1 MRMHTMKL
9 AFLITLLA
17 AATLA
22 SAKALQ
28 IEGASS
34 AQIDVT
40 DFEAVLSSNLAR
52 AWGEDERTEC
62 QLLLG
67 IELEAKQTI
76 RHVALANSDCPAGVE
91 QLVADSA
98 AFIKHS
104 QPIAGRQQ
112 LRIPLRLSLNE
123 QELTD
128 RYVQKLRQKIRA
140 SMDYVANIKE
150 EDLVVLLEVQ
160 LNDDMSVQTDKVL
173 LKSTSGNNEFDA
185 AAIAAILRLAQ
196 YPPLPASMCVSY
208 WRKHMISVRTHD
220 D

>member
-17 AATLA
+17 VATLA

-40 DFEAVLSSNLAR
+40 DFEEVLSSNLAR

-67 IELEAKQTI
+67 IELGVDQAI

-98 AFIKHS
+98 PFIKQS

-112 LRIPLRLSLNE
+112 LRIPLRLGLNE
-123 QELTD
+123 QEVTD
-128 RYVQKLRQKIRA
+128 RYVQTLRKKIRA
-140 SMDYVANIKE
+140 SMDYVPTGKE

-160 LNDDMSVQTDKVL
+160 LNDDMSVQPEKVL
-173 LKSTSGNNEFDA
+173 LKSTSGDKVFDA
-185 AAIAAILRLAQ
+185 AAIAAIQNLTK
-196 YPPLPASMCVSY
+196 YPRLPAPMNASY
-208 WRKHMISVRTHD
+208 WIKHMITVHTRD
-220 D
+220 W

>member
-1 MRMHTMKL
+1 MKL
-9 AFLITLLA
+9 AFFIALLA
-17 AATLA
+17 APTLA

-67 IELEAKQTI
+67 IELGADQAI
-76 RHVALANSDCPAGVE
+76 RHIALANSDCPVGVE

-98 AFIKHS
+98 AFIRHS

-123 QELTD
+123 QEVTD
-128 RYVQKLRQKIRA
+128 RYVQTLRKKIRA
-140 SMDYVANIKE
+140 AMEYVAKSKE
-150 EDLVVLLEVQ
+150 EGRVVILEVQ
-160 LNDDMSVQTDKVL
+160 LNDDMSVQADQVV
-173 LKSTSGNNEFDA
+173 LKSTSGDSAFDA
-185 AAIAAILRLAQ
+185 AAIAAIQRLTQ
-196 YPPLPASMCVSY
+196 YPPLPASMSVSY
-208 WRKHMISVRTHD
+208 WRKHMISIRARD
-220 D
+220 